1 MFGYRVRY
9 LGPEE
14 DEAEDMCFAYRGPV
28 QKGEDQN
35 DNNYERKKPPNIMSP
50 KICEVA
56 VSPKVASST
65 TTASSMNQS
74 HKLPSSINAANALKT
89 INHNKRP

>member
-28 QKGEDQN
+28 QK
-35 DNNYERKKPPNIMSP
+35 
-50 KICEVA
+50 
-56 VSPKVASST
+56 
-65 TTASSMNQS
+65 
-74 HKLPSSINAANALKT
+74 KLEG
-89 INHNKRP
+89 

>member
-28 QKGEDQN
+28 QKKLEGQDPN
-35 DNNYERKKPPNIMSP
+35 DSTDGRKKPSIMSP
-50 KICEVA
+50 KMCEVA
-56 VSPKVASST
+56 GSPKVANST
-65 TTASSMNQS
+65 TA
-74 HKLPSSINAANALKT
+74 
-89 INHNKRP
+89 